1 MAEPLEQRPRLL
13 LVPEF
18 TELEWS
24 GIRPQLEE
32 WAEVASYDPPG
43 VGEEPRAERLD
54 RQVIVDRGL
63 EELDRRDWERYFIAT
78 DSWGIPSA
86 LELALA
92 RPEAVLGVA
101 LGHAKLSHRR
111 EGERAPVNAAVYE
124 ALTELIRTDHEAFI
138 RHGIAQAT
146 GGSISEDLAE
156 RMIERFP
163 RDLLVAGWETITRE
177 DADIWELIAQLDCP
191 LLFARHVG
199 CLGSTQEGFDDAV
212 AAFPRAKTVAV
223 EDAPLGSVEFADAL
237 RGFCLAVS
245 ADAQRDRRQ
254 GPSGGG

>member
-1 MAEPLEQRPRLL
+1 MKPRLL

-18 TELEWS
+18 TELEWE

-43 VGEEPRAERLD
+43 VGEEPRAQRLD
-54 RQVIVDRGL
+54 RHVIVERGL
-63 EELDRRDWERYFIAT
+63 AELDRLGWGHYFLAA
-78 DSWGIPSA
+78 DSWGIPSM

-111 EGERAPVNAAVYE
+111 GGERPPVNGAVYE

-146 GGSISEDLAE
+146 GGSVSEDLAE

-163 RDLLVAGWETITRE
+163 QDLMVAGWEAITSD
-177 DADIWELIAQLDCP
+177 DADIGALLAQLDCP
-191 LLFARHVG
+191 LLFANHVG
-199 CLGSTQEGFDDAV
+199 CLGSTQEGFDDAA
-212 AAFPRAKTVAV
+212 AAFPRAKSVKV
-223 EDAPLGSVEFADAL
+223 KDAPLSSVEFAAAI
-237 RGFCLAVS
+237 REFCEQVS
-245 ADAQRDRRQ
+245 AGADRERQ
-254 GPSGGG
+254 TESRSGR

>member
-1 MAEPLEQRPRLL
+1 VKPRLL

-24 GIRPQLEE
+24 TIRPRLEE

-54 RQVIVDRGL
+54 SRVIVDRGL
-63 EELDRRDWERYFIAT
+63 AELDQLGWDHYFLAT
-78 DSWGIPSA
+78 DGWGIPSM
-86 LELALA
+86 LGLALA
-92 RPEAVLGVA
+92 RRESVLGVV

-111 EGERAPVNAAVYE
+111 DGDRPPVNGAVYE

-146 GGSISEDLAE
+146 GGSVSEDLAE

-163 RDLLVAGWETITRE
+163 QDLMVAGWEAITSD
-177 DADIWELIAQLDCP
+177 DADIGALLGQLDCP
-191 LLFARHVG
+191 LLFANHVG
-199 CLGSTQEGFDDAV
+199 CLGSTQEGFDDAA
-212 AAFPRAKTVAV
+212 AAFPNAKTVKV
-223 EDAPLGSVEFADAL
+223 KDAPLSSAEFAAAVRD
-237 RGFCLAVS
+237 FCEQVQAE
-245 ADAQRDRRQ
+245 AEQHANAT
-254 GPSGGG
+254 

>member
-1 MAEPLEQRPRLL
+1 VRPRLL

-24 GIRPQLEE
+24 SIRPRLEE

-43 VGEEPRAERLD
+43 VGEEPRAARLS
-54 RQVIVDRGL
+54 REVVAERGL
-63 EELDRRDWERYFIAT
+63 EELDRLGWERYFLAT

-86 LELALA
+86 LEIALA
-92 RPEAVLGVA
+92 RPEPVLGVA

-111 EGERAPVNAAVYE
+111 DGERPPINGAVYQ

-146 GGSISEDLAE
+146 GGSLSEDLAE

-163 RDLLVAGWETITRE
+163 RDLMIDGWEAITSD
-177 DADIWELIAQLDCP
+177 DADIGAMLAQLDCP
-191 LLFARHVG
+191 VLFANHVG
-199 CLGSTQEGFDDAV
+199 CLGSSQEGFDDAV
-212 AAFPRAKTVAV
+212 AAFPHAKTVRV
-223 EDAPLGSVEFADAL
+223 KDAPLSSIEFAEAL
-237 RGFCLAVS
+237 REFCVEVS
-245 ADAQRDRRQ
+245 AAEKGDRQ
-254 GPSGGG
+254 TL

>member
-1 MAEPLEQRPRLL
+1 MAEPLEKRPRLL

-24 GIRPQLEE
+24 KIRPRLEE

-43 VGEEPRAERLD
+43 VGEEPPAERLD
-54 RQVIVDRGL
+54 RHAIVDRGL
-63 EELDRRDWERYFIAT
+63 EELDRLGWERYFLAT
-78 DSWGIPSA
+78 DSWGIASA

-111 EGERAPVNAAVYE
+111 DGDRPPINGPVYE
-124 ALTELIRTDHEAFI
+124 ALTELIRTDHEAFL

-163 RDLLVAGWETITRE
+163 ADLMVAGWEAITGD
-177 DADIWELIAQLDCP
+177 DADIGSLLAQLDCP
-191 LLFARHVG
+191 LLFANHVG

-212 AAFPRAKTVAV
+212 AAFPHAKTVAV
-223 EDAPLGSVEFADAL
+223 EDAPLSSVEFAEAL
-237 RGFCLAVS
+237 REFCTGA
-245 ADAQRDRRQ
+245 AR
-254 GPSGGG
+254 

>member
-1 MAEPLEQRPRLL
+1 MKNPHLL

-24 GIRPQLEE
+24 AIRPRLEE

-43 VGEEPRAERLD
+43 VGEEPRAGRLN

-63 EELDRRDWERYFIAT
+63 AELDRLGWERYFLAT
-78 DSWGIPSA
+78 DSWGIPGM

-92 RPEAVLGVA
+92 RPEAVLGVV

-111 EGERAPVNAAVYE
+111 DGDRPPINGAVYE

-146 GGSISEDLAE
+146 GGSVSEDLAE

-163 RDLLVAGWETITRE
+163 RDLMVAGWEAITSD
-177 DADIWELIAQLDCP
+177 DADIGALLGQLDCP
-191 LLFARHVG
+191 LLFANHVG
-199 CLGSTQEGFDDAV
+199 CLGSTQEGFDDAA
-212 AAFPRAKTVAV
+212 AAFPHAKTVKV
-223 EDAPLGSVEFADAL
+223 KDAPLSSLEFAEAIH
-237 RGFCLAVS
+237 GFCESVTA
-245 ADAQRDRRQ
+245 A
-254 GPSGGG
+254 PSQSD

>member
-1 MAEPLEQRPRLL
+1 MDRPRLL

-18 TELEWS
+18 TEIEWA
-24 GIRPQLEE
+24 GIRPRLEE

-54 RQVIVDRGL
+54 RQVIVDRGI
-63 EELDRRDWERYFIAT
+63 EELDRRGWERYFIAT

-86 LELALA
+86 LQLALV

-111 EGERAPVNAAVYE
+111 EGERPPINGAVYE

-146 GGSISEDLAE
+146 GGSVSEDLAE

-163 RDLLVAGWETITRE
+163 RDLMVAGWEAITRD
-177 DADIWELIAQLDCP
+177 DADVGALIDRLDCP
-191 LLFARHVG
+191 LLFVNHVG
-199 CLGSTQEGFDDAV
+199 CLGSTQEGFDDAA
-212 AAFPRAKTVAV
+212 AAFPHAKTVGV
-223 EDAPLGSVEFADAL
+223 KDAPLTSVEFAEAL
-237 RGFCLAVS
+237 REFCTGA
-245 ADAQRDRRQ
+245 AR
-254 GPSGGG
+254 